1 MRFDP
6 VNLRKHRTD
15 VRRTEDYDCGRSF
28 KKKRALRDSI
38 EPVTVKTDLLSAI
51 CAALSLSTRFEKFTK
66 IQTSPPAMGKHTGE
80 FISHVS
86 QHSEPKLRAT
96 CVVKLEN
103 HRDLCCQVFK
113 IPRVDISGMSTNI
126 NAYV

>member
-28 KKKRALRDSI
+28 KKKRALRDPI

-51 CAALSLSTRFEKFTK
+51 CAALSLNALRKIYENTDVTYTCLIVENFTT
-66 IQTSPPAMGKHTGE
+66 IWENEYLFHTSAN
-80 FISHVS
+80 IANLNCVR
-86 QHSEPKLRAT
+86 RAW
-96 CVVKLEN
+96 
-103 HRDLCCQVFK
+103 
-113 IPRVDISGMSTNI
+113 
-126 NAYV
+126 